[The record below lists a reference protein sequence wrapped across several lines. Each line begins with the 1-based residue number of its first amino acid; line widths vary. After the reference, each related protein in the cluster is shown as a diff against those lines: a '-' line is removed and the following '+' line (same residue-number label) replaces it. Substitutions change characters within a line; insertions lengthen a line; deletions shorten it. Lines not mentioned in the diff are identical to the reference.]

1 MEKFEGWRGILTR
14 ILFCLY
20 GKHKRNLT
28 PLRWVQ
34 AKRVSGLYHNRKL
47 KNKGSLNE

>member
-1 MEKFEGWRGILTR
+1 MEIFDGRRGILTR
-14 ILFCLY
+14 ILLCLY
-20 GKHKRNLT
+20 GNHKRNLT

-34 AKRVSGLYHNRKL
+34 TKRVFGLYHNRKL